1 MENQFYGRLTIA
13 ERYLQGPK
21 LTQPFSST
29 VIENVANH
37 CKENLGC
44 ALAYFYFDFTDLAK
58 QKTSSLIRSF
68 LAQLSFQ
75 LPVCPDVLL
84 RLYAA
89 CQGGSQQASTFYLVK
104 ALKSIIGNFH
114 HVYFIIDALDE
125 CTDPKELLKVLTEIA
140 DWKLHNSHVLATSR
154 RERYIEEGLTQIVSS
169 QTNIDS
175 DRVDE
180 DIRCFLRTTLENDF
194 RFQIW
199 TREEQQEIEGTM
211 MERANGM

>member
-1 MENQFYGRLTIA
+1 MA
-13 ERYLQGPK
+13 DRYLQRSR

-29 VIENVANH
+29 VIEEVKNR
-37 CKENLGC
+37 CKENPGF

-68 LAQLSFQ
+68 LTQLSSQ
-75 LPVCPDVLL
+75 LFVFPDVLVKL
-84 RLYAA
+84 HAA
-89 CQGGSQQASTFYLVK
+89 CHGGSQQASTSDLVK
-104 ALKSIIGNFH
+104 ALKSVIGNFH

-125 CTDPKELLKVLTEIA
+125 CTDQKELLKVLREIA
-140 DWKLHNSHVLATSR
+140 DWKLHNLHVLATSR
-154 RERYIEEGLTQIVSS
+154 RERYIEEGLNQIISS
-169 QTNIDS
+169 EMNVDS

-180 DIRCFLRTTLENDF
+180 DIRCYLRTTLENDH

-199 TREEQQEIEGTM
+199 TREEQQEIQRTM

>member
-1 MENQFYGRLTIA
+1 MA
-13 ERYLQGPK
+13 DRYLQRSR

-29 VIENVANH
+29 VIEEVKNR
-37 CKENLGC
+37 CKENPGF

-68 LAQLSFQ
+68 LTQLSSQ
-75 LPVCPDVLL
+75 LFVYPDVLVKL
-84 RLYAA
+84 HAA
-89 CQGGSQQASTFYLVK
+89 CHGGSQQASTSDLVK
-104 ALKSIIGNFH
+104 ALKSVIGNFH

-125 CTDPKELLKVLTEIA
+125 CTDQKELLKVLREIA
-140 DWKLHNSHVLATSR
+140 DWKLHNLHVLATSR
-154 RERYIEEGLTQIVSS
+154 RERYIEEGLNQIISS
-169 QTNIDS
+169 EMNVDS

-180 DIRCFLRTTLENDF
+180 DIRCYLRTTLENDH

-199 TREEQQEIEGTM
+199 TREEQQEIQRTM

>member
-1 MENQFYGRLTIA
+1 MAN
-13 ERYLQGPK
+13 RYLQRSR
-21 LTQPFSST
+21 LTQHFSST
-29 VIENVANH
+29 VIEEIKIH
-37 CKENLGC
+37 CKENPGF

-68 LAQLSFQ
+68 LTQLSSQ

-84 RLYAA
+84 KLYAA
-89 CQGGSQQASTFYLVK
+89 CQDGSQQASTSDLMK
-104 ALKSIIGNFH
+104 ALKSIIGNFR

-125 CTDPKELLKVLTEIA
+125 CTDQKELLKVLTEIS

-154 RERYIEEGLTQIVSS
+154 HKRYIKEGLTQIITSE
-169 QTNIDS
+169 TNVDS
-175 DRVDE
+175 VQVDE
-180 DIRCFLRTTLENDF
+180 DIRCYLRSILENDD

-199 TREEQQEIEGTM
+199 TLEEQQEIEGIM